1 MDGPLRLIRRVGSP
15 AALLGTFLGLVGCA
29 SDAELDTLTPQGP
42 YARSIDALSD
52 PVFMVAGVVFVIIFG
67 GTGYLWW
74 RFRDDH
80 SDEEYPEQ
88 IHGNF
93 RLEIL
98 WTLVPTVI
106 LVVIGVFTIA
116 TLADLN
122 SSEDNAM
129 ALSVD
134 GESTSWEPAVVVV
147 GQQWWW
153 EYRYYFDGLDGVDL
167 SDPRH
172 LPPAD
177 IVTANQL
184 VIPTGEEVELKITSR
199 DVIHSYWI
207 PALNGKRDAV
217 PRRVTDWK
225 IAADEPGV
233 YFGQCTEFCGLS
245 HSRMQMQ
252 AVALSPT
259 DFQAWVDQQLEPV
272 AEPTDPAA
280 VAGMAIFET
289 QCARCHV
296 VNGVNGPHDDEPS
309 KGADLIANAAPDLT
323 HLMSRTTYA
332 GGIFNLYEPDGSLD
346 RTQLE
351 AWLRNSPAE
360 KPAVAED
367 RRGMPAMGLSETEI
381 DNVVAYLQTL
391 GASPSIEIIAATEV
405 E

>member
-1 MDGPLRLIRRVGSP
+1 MDRIVRLFRRAGVPSVLLG
-15 AALLGTFLGLVGCA
+15 ALLALTGCA
-29 SDAELDTLTPQGP
+29 SDAELDTLNPQGP

-52 PVFMVAGVVFVIIFG
+52 PVFIVAGVVFLIIFG

-74 RFRDDH
+74 RFNDDH
-80 SDEEYPEQ
+80 GDEEYPEQ
-88 IHGNF
+88 IQGNF

-106 LVVIGVFTIA
+106 LVVICVFTIV

-122 SSEDNAM
+122 TYEDNAM

-134 GESTSWEPAVVVV
+134 GEPTSWEPAVVVV

-153 EYRYYFDGLDGVDL
+153 EYRYYFDGLDDVDL
-167 SDPRH
+167 SDPRN

-184 VIPTGEEVELKITSR
+184 VIPTGQEIELKITSR
-199 DVIHSYWI
+199 DVIHSHWI

-217 PRRVTDWK
+217 PRRVTYWK
-225 IAADEPGV
+225 IAADDTGV

-245 HSRMQMQ
+245 HSRMRMQ
-252 AVALSPT
+252 TVALTPV
-259 DFQAWVDQQLEPV
+259 DFQEWVDQQLQP
-272 AEPTDPAA
+272 AADPTDPAA
-280 VAGMAIFET
+280 VAGKVIFET

-296 VNGVNGPHDDEPS
+296 INGVNGPDDASAS

-332 GGIFNLYEPDGSLD
+332 GGIFNLYEPDGNMD

-351 AWLRNSPAE
+351 AWLRNAPAE
-360 KPAVAED
+360 KPAYAEG

-391 GASPSIEIIAATEV
+391 GTSPSLEVIAATEV